1 MIEVASGGLQAVGN
15 VTHGVAVGKLAEDH
29 ADQLAPC
36 VIALAVLVCPSFAD
50 YFSDFLPG

>member
-1 MIEVASGGLQAVGN
+1 MIEVAGGGLQSVGN

-36 VIALAVLVCPSFAD
+36 VVALAVLVCPGFAD
-50 YFSDFLPG
+50 YFSDCLPG